1 MLRGVGIGTRREPM
15 ELERI
20 GEKSRQMCFG
30 SGMEERDTIYAP
42 APTSTSRMVRRGA
55 LTADKWR
62 TSRSCQPLPRAA
74 PQTRPCVC
82 QFKGAEDDAMAGATE
97 KLAER
102 GKLQSARSGVRRGR
116 VVETPQLRGMLP
128 K

>member
-1 MLRGVGIGTRREPM
+1 MFRIRDGGTRYNLCASSNEHLAHGEARGVDGG
-15 ELERI
+15 
-20 GEKSRQMCFG
+20 QMADQ
-30 SGMEERDTIYAP
+30 SLLSAS
-42 APTSTSRMVRRGA
+42 PTGCS
-55 LTADKWR
+55 
-62 TSRSCQPLPRAA
+62 
-74 PQTRPCVC
+74 QTRPCVC

-102 GKLQSARSGVRRGR
+102 GNLQSARSGVRRGR